1 MNIGDKFILTVPFD
15 HYHDANQGQDDNLTE
30 EEYNTYFFNKLVTI
44 HDTGVKL
51 SRGEKW
57 FGFTKDVDDMCWSG
71 YLPEDNFSYEAITD
85 ESEIQKILASES
97 EFFEKVKKE
106 EAKRIAE
113 KDKRIAELN
122 QKRDDFFEKALLSA
136 TAGAVHST
144 YPERYISDVVSLW
157 ISLMNIM
164 VLINLC
170 YVNM

>member
-15 HYHDANQGQDDNLTE
+15 HYHDANQFQDDTLTE

-71 YLPEDNFSYEAITD
+71 YLPEYNFSYEAITD

-97 EFFEKVKKE
+97 VFFANIKKE

-113 KDKRIAELN
+113 KKKKLAELN

-136 TAGAVHST
+136 SSSAGNAT
-144 YPERYISDVVSLW
+144 YPERYINDVVGY
-157 ISLMNIM
+157 LMYKFDEYHGID
-164 VLINLC
+164 
-170 YVNM
+170 